1 MLARLRLSL
10 AVKFL
15 VVLFWGLMVFLLV
28 KRIHLVPEV
37 TIVETERLKDSET
50 WMSIFFKGQ
59 KVGYSVQ
66 SLTRIETGYIVDQKT
81 YLRLNLM
88 GQVRELRTVT
98 SARLNK
104 ALGLKSFNFFM
115 SAGPIR
121 YQLTGRLSGLVLE
134 LTSQT
139 AGHKSKSSLKLEK
152 VPHLATGLM
161 AYLTREGLKKGQR
174 FKVPIFDPSTLSS
187 RQVQIVVEDTEK
199 LVIDGRTI
207 DTYRVRL
214 EYFGSQSY
222 TWVDTEGG
230 TVKEEGLLGLSLLRT
245 TEEKAKEGLAGRAEL
260 TDVVAA
266 TSAPTNRRI
275 DHPRQARFLR
285 ARLNGLDLAGFELDG
300 GRQRLV
306 GDIVEVTRETTDFR
320 HEVRL
325 PVKDPIFKP
334 DLESTNFIQS
344 RHPKVVSQARA
355 ITGGIR
361 SPLEAVNRVVDWVF
375 ANLEKRP
382 TMSIPSALDVLE
394 TKVGD
399 CNEHAVLAAA
409 LLRASGVP
417 TKIAVGVLY
426 FEGRFYYHAWLEV
439 FWGRWMAVDPV
450 LGQIPADAT
459 HIRFLTGGLSRQ
471 TDMVR
476 LIGRLEV
483 EVLEVR

>member
-10 AVKFL
+10 AVKLL
-15 VVLFWGLMVFLLV
+15 VILFWGLMVFLLV
-28 KRIHLVPEV
+28 KRIHLAPEV

-50 WMSIFFKGQ
+50 WMSVFFKGR

-66 SLTRIETGYIVDQKT
+66 SLTRIETGYVVDQKT

-88 GQVRELRTVT
+88 GQVRELRTLT

-104 ALGLKSFNFFM
+104 SLGLKSFNFFM
-115 SAGPIR
+115 SSGPVR
-121 YQLTGRLSGLVLE
+121 YQLTGRLVGLVLE

-139 AGHKSKSSLKLEK
+139 AGHKSKSRLNLEK
-152 VPHLATGLM
+152 APRLATGLM
-161 AYLTREGLKKGQR
+161 AYLTREGLEKGQR
-174 FKVPIFDPSTLSS
+174 FQVPIFDPSTLSS
-187 RQVQIVVEDTEK
+187 RQVQVAVEDREK
-199 LVIDGRTI
+199 LVIDGQTM
-207 DTYRVRL
+207 DTYRIRMN
-214 EYFGSQSY
+214 YFGNQSY
-222 TWVDTEGG
+222 TWVDTEGR
-230 TVKEEGLLGLSLLRT
+230 TVKEEGLLGLSLVRT
-245 TEEKAKEGLAGRAEL
+245 TAKKAKEGLAGRAEL

-266 TSAPTNRRI
+266 TSAPTNRRL
-275 DHPRQARFLR
+275 DHPRQVRFLR
-285 ARLNGLDLAGFELDG
+285 ARLNGLELAGFELDG
-300 GRQRLV
+300 GRQRLA
-306 GDIVEVTRETTDFR
+306 GNIVEVTRETIDFR

-344 RHPKVVSQARA
+344 RDPKIISQTRA
-355 ITGGIR
+355 ITGGIG
-361 SPLEAVNRVVDWVF
+361 SPLKAVNLVVDWVF
-375 ANLEKRP
+375 ENLEKRP
-382 TMSIPSALDVLE
+382 TMSIPSALDVLD

-417 TKIAVGVLY
+417 AKIAVGVLY

-450 LGQIPADAT
+450 LGQVPADAT

-471 TDMVR
+471 ADMVR

>member
-10 AVKFL
+10 AVKLL
-15 VVLFWGLMVFLLV
+15 VILFWGLMVFLLV
-28 KRIHLVPEV
+28 KRIHLAPEV

-50 WMSIFFKGQ
+50 WMSVFFKGQ

-121 YQLTGRLSGLVLE
+121 YQLTGRLFGLVLE

-139 AGHKSKSSLKLEK
+139 AGYKSKSRLNLEK
-152 VPHLATGLM
+152 APKLATGLM

-174 FKVPIFDPSTLSS
+174 FQVPIFDPSTLSS
-187 RQVQIVVEDTEK
+187 RQVRIAVEDTEK
-199 LVIDGRTI
+199 LVIDGQTI
-207 DTYRVRL
+207 DTYRIRL
-214 EYFGSQSY
+214 DYFGNQSY
-222 TWVDTEGG
+222 TWVDNEGRS
-230 TVKEEGLLGLSLLRT
+230 VKEEGLLGFSLVRT
-245 TEEKAKEGLAGRAEL
+245 TAKKAKEGLAGRAEL
-260 TDVVAA
+260 ADVVAA
-266 TSAPTNRRI
+266 TSAPANRRL
-275 DHPRQARFLR
+275 DHPRQVRFLR

-300 GRQRLV
+300 GRQRLA
-306 GDIVEVTRETTDFR
+306 GDIVEVTRETIDFR

-344 RHPKVVSQARA
+344 RDPKIVSQTRA
-355 ITGGIR
+355 VTGGII

-417 TKIAVGVLY
+417 AKIAVGVLY

-450 LGQIPADAT
+450 LGQVPADAT